1 MSTWLLIVAA
11 TALTYGARMAALL
24 LPELSSQRAQDVVAR
39 IPAPLFAG
47 LAVATL
53 LGSSAGSPPVPMLVA
68 AGAATLV
75 APRRSLGLTLLAG
88 AAGYLVGVV
97 WL

>member
-1 MSTWLLIVAA
+1 M
-11 TALTYGARMAALL
+11 LTYGARMAALL
-24 LPELSSQRAQDVVAR
+24 LPELTSERAQDVVAR

-53 LGSSAGSPPVPMLVA
+53 LGGTEGTPPAPMLVA

-75 APRRSLGLTLLAG
+75 APRRSLGLTLMAG
-88 AAGYLVGVV
+88 VAGYLAGVV